1 MNLHPKV
8 QNAAVAAMIVTVGLF
23 VLSLFSAV
31 VIPATVVAAVTGLVS
46 LVVGYVTPGPD
57 A

>member
-8 QNAAVAAMIVTVGLF
+8 QNAAVAAMIVTVSLF

-31 VIPATVVAAVTGLVS
+31 VIPATVVAALTGLIS
-46 LVVGYVTPGPD
+46 LVVGYVTASPE